1 MAAKLEIAKFLQE
14 TMTEMARRNLA
25 KLGDAS
31 SQLSSYV
38 KQVSALRAGSCQ
50 PGVTEK
56 PQHHGSTR
64 LFKTSEMPH
73 I

>member
-38 KQVSALRAGSCQ
+38 KQVSALQAGL
-50 PGVTEK
+50 PGWS
-56 PQHHGSTR
+56 HG
-64 LFKTSEMPH
+64 KTMASWVNQ
-73 I
+73 IVQNL